1 MANASNTN
9 SFISAGGEV
18 NLDGVKTQLTNQAS
32 EASKAVKAAID
43 ELDSNAD
50 DPSKLA
56 ELQHAIN
63 KWSVIYNINSTTT
76 RAIKDVMQSILQKV

>member
-1 MANASNTN
+1 MSFYDASN
-9 SFISAGGEV
+9 SV
-18 NLDGVKTQLTNQAS
+18 NLDD
-32 EASKAVKAAID
+32 VKAKLEKQAKDANTEVTTAIKSL
-43 ELDSNAD
+43 ETNAD

-63 KWSVIYNINSTTT
+63 KWSVVYNINATTT

>member
-1 MANASNTN
+1 MSFYDASN
-9 SFISAGGEV
+9 SV
-18 NLDGVKTQLTNQAS
+18 NLDDVKTKLEQQAKDANT
-32 EASKAVKAAID
+32 EVTAAIKNL
-43 ELDSNAD
+43 ETNAD

-63 KWSVIYNINSTTT
+63 KWSVVYNINATTT

>member
-1 MANASNTN
+1 MSFYDATN
-9 SFISAGGEV
+9 SV
-18 NLDGVKTQLTNQAS
+18 NLDDVKTKLEQQAKD
-32 EASKAVKAAID
+32 ANKFVTDAIKNL
-43 ELDSNAD
+43 ETNAD

-63 KWSVIYNINSTTT
+63 KWSVVYNINATTT

>member
-1 MANASNTN
+1 MSFYNSTN
-9 SFISAGGEV
+9 NV
-18 NLDGVKTQLTNQAS
+18 NLDTVKEKLEHQAS
-32 EASKAVKAAID
+32 EANLSVTNAINN
-43 ELDSNAD
+43 LQSNAD

-63 KWSVIYNINSTTT
+63 KWSVVYNINATTT

>member
-1 MANASNTN
+1 MSFYDATN
-9 SFISAGGEV
+9 NV
-18 NLDGVKTQLTNQAS
+18 NLDDVKTKLEQQAS
-32 EASKAVKAAID
+32 EANLSVTNAINN
-43 ELDSNAD
+43 LQNNAD

-63 KWSVIYNINSTTT
+63 KWSVVYNINATTT

>member
-1 MANASNTN
+1 MSFYDASN
-9 SFISAGGEV
+9 SI
-18 NLDGVKTQLTNQAS
+18 NLDD
-32 EASKAVKAAID
+32 VKAKLEQQAKDANTEVTAAIKNL
-43 ELDSNAD
+43 ETNAD

-63 KWSVIYNINSTTT
+63 KWSVVYNINATTT

>member
-1 MANASNTN
+1 MSFYDASN
-9 SFISAGGEV
+9 SV
-18 NLDGVKTQLTNQAS
+18 NLDD
-32 EASKAVKAAID
+32 VKAKLEQQAKDANTEVTAAIKNL
-43 ELDSNAD
+43 ETNAD

-63 KWSVIYNINSTTT
+63 KWSVVYNINATTA

>member
-1 MANASNTN
+1 MSFYDATN
-9 SFISAGGEV
+9 NV
-18 NLDGVKTQLTNQAS
+18 NLDDVKTKLKQQAS
-32 EASKAVKAAID
+32 EANLSVTNAINN
-43 ELDSNAD
+43 LQNNAD

-63 KWSVIYNINSTTT
+63 KWSVVYNINATTT

>member
-1 MANASNTN
+1 MSFYDASN
-9 SFISAGGEV
+9 SV
-18 NLDGVKTQLTNQAS
+18 NLDDVKTKLEKQAKDANT
-32 EASKAVKAAID
+32 EVTAAIKNL
-43 ELDSNAD
+43 ETNAD

-63 KWSVIYNINSTTT
+63 KWSVVYNINATTT